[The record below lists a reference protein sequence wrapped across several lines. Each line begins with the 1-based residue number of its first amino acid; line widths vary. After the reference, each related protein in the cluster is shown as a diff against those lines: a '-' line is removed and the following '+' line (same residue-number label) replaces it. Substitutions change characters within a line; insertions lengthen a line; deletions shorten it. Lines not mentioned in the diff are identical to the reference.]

1 MGRFMSTFAGSN
13 SGLIS
18 ITPLRESYN
27 IDALDPKDAGP
38 LRLLSER
45 IGRDLV
51 SNAQLVTAEGIN
63 ERELWTGR
71 AAIALRLLV
80 MRPFCRLRDV
90 AEACRCNYDD
100 SMRLIR
106 AINHNR
112 ETAMFLTKFGGDAPY
127 RRSTI
132 QPIIE
137 SGAIKAFLEGT
148 YRYPFTVG
156 IYPAVSCM
164 LSCSF
169 CARARGEQ
177 YKQEDIIPGNEL
189 FRQLFAEAPRDL
201 PRRFYLSGGLEP
213 LTNPGLA
220 EVVRFAAGFGHRMQ
234 LYTNAMMLTSRFLA
248 KNDGLWHLDTLRISM
263 YGADDET
270 AQRTTSR
277 AGVASRVIANARDLV
292 RAKSERGE
300 KLRIGFNHVVQSG
313 QITHL
318 RKIGEALVS
327 IADQSP
333 DRRGINFLT
342 LRENY
347 AASGLAAISG
357 DERERL
363 RDELI
368 DLQSFFI
375 AEGMKEF
382 EVDLG
387 YGMRGLVEGVETAP
401 VRRVAHTDMLGRGYP
416 QISVVVDLLGDV
428 YLYRE
433 AAFIGRVGA
442 DRYII
447 GRLTPE
453 VGLAELLQR
462 YVDDRDRF
470 VVPRAG
476 DEIFLDAFDHA
487 VTAYLRQASD
497 DLHFGSNLSGVT
509 LPAKTYQ
516 SPANLW
522 R

>member
-1 MGRFMSTFAGSN
+1 MSTIIGPVPIAAELGC
-13 SGLIS
+13 G
-18 ITPLRESYN
+18 
-27 IDALDPKDAGP
+27 IDEQGP
-38 LRLLSER
+38 TSLSSLHLLAER
-45 IGRDLV
+45 IGRDQYARRSLAGCRGLDQRK
-51 SNAQLVTAEGIN
+51 S
-63 ERELWTGR
+63 WTTR

-80 MRPFCRLRDV
+80 MRPFCRLHEI
-90 AEACRCNYDD
+90 AEACACEPEEAV
-100 SMRLIR
+100 SLVA
-106 AINHNR
+106 AIYRHR
-112 ETAMFLTKFGGDAPY
+112 ETATFLSKFSGDAPY

-137 SGAIKAFLEGT
+137 SGAVKAFLDGS

-164 LSCSF
+164 LSCNF
-169 CARARGEQ
+169 CARARGVQYEQ
-177 YKQEDIIPGNEL
+177 KDIIPGNEL
-189 FRQLFAEAPRDL
+189 LRQVFAEAPQDS

-220 EVVRFAAGFGHRMQ
+220 ELVRFAAGLGHRMQ
-234 LYTNAMMLTSRFLA
+234 LYTNAMMLTERFLE
-248 KNDGLWHLDTLRISM
+248 KNEGLWHLDTLRISM
-263 YGADDET
+263 YGADDAT
-270 AQRTTSR
+270 ALLTTQRS
-277 AGVASRVIANARDLV
+277 GVASRVIANAKDLV
-292 RAKSERGE
+292 RRKSERGST
-300 KLRIGFNHVVQSG
+300 LRVGFNHVVQSG

-318 RKIGEALVS
+318 RKIAQALVS

-333 DRRGINFLT
+333 DRKGINFLT

-347 AASGLAAISG
+347 AASGEAAIHG
-357 DERERL
+357 DERQRL

-368 DLQSFFI
+368 ILQNYFI
-375 AEGMKEF
+375 AQGMEDF
-382 EVDLG
+382 VVDLG

-401 VRRVAHTDMLGRGYP
+401 VRRVAHTDILGRGYP

-447 GRLTPE
+447 GRLTPQ
-453 VGLAELLQR
+453 VGLPEILQR
-462 YVDDRDRF
+462 YLADRGRF
-470 VVPRAG
+470 VVPNPG

-487 VTAYLRQASD
+487 VTAFLRQASD
-497 DLHFGSNLSGVT
+497 DLHFGANLSG
-509 LPAKTYQ
+509 LPIPVGPYQ
-516 SPANLW
+516 APANLW